1 MSRIQEI
8 REALQRIRLLESYHR
23 RLSRIQE
30 ADGTWDWWLD
40 REIAQLRKE
49 VRRMMREGGNQ

>member
-1 MSRIQEI
+1 MPRIQEI

-23 RLSRIQE
+23 RLSQTQP

-40 REIAQLRKE
+40 REIAQLRE
-49 VRRMMREGGNQ
+49 GVRRMLRE